1 MARDAGEPSAKRAK
15 VDKTDEEE
23 DALVRRREELVLM
36 DANARANVRAMRKES
51 MVREAEE
58 TAKQLKREAKC
69 KKSKRRLWMKKARA
83 EGERL
88 VREAK
93 ERFILE
99 SDRTLREA
107 RLLPEGFG
115 QELRTVCA
123 ALEAKNEK
131 KLTRLPPELWE
142 KILDDENLHQNDTL
156 ALASTCRFFREKQ
169 KDFGWEMET
178 ILVLHHF
185 GALLTLWE
193 SGKVACQSLDWFRW
207 VCGTME
213 IQWGFEVW
221 DDERVKGAVY
231 QGDLVNF
238 AAFQGSVEILRWLIE
253 EERCELNQKTGRW
266 AGLGGSVKVLAYL
279 WERGYEFTEGACAGA
294 VSGGRLE
301 ALKFLKGLDTPCP
314 WDGRTCAYAA
324 SEGYLEVLKWLRSQ
338 DPPCPWDEQTC
349 SWAAHGGHLDVLKW
363 VRDQDPPCPWDEGTC
378 TWAAH
383 GGHLDVLKWAR
394 SQDPP
399 CPWDEG
405 TCPFAAQGGHLD
417 VLKWARDQDPP
428 CPWDK
433 STCDSAALGGH
444 LEVLKFLRAE
454 NPPCPWNE
462 GTCALAAE
470 GGHLDVLKWAR
481 SQDPPCP
488 WSREECREQALRNG
502 HRHIVKWILRVA
514 VEAWRRATSFYIRGS
529 SKRSDLGN

>member
-1 MARDAGEPSAKRAK
+1 MARGEGEPSAKRAK

-36 DANARANVRAMRKES
+36 DANARANVRAMRKELGES

-69 KKSKRRLWMKKARA
+69 KKSKRRRRMKKARA

-93 ERFILE
+93 ERFSLE

-178 ILVLHHF
+178 ILVLHQF

-207 VCGTME
+207 VYDTME
-213 IQWGFEVW
+213 IQWGFKVVT
-221 DDERVKGAVY
+221 RRFKGAVY

-238 AAFQGSVEILRWLIE
+238 AAFQGSVEILRWLME
-253 EERCELNQKTGRW
+253 EKGWELNMDTDWW
-266 AGLGGSVKVLAYL
+266 AGMGGSVEVLGYL
-279 WERGYEFTEGACAGA
+279 KLRAYEFTSYACQGAAT
-294 VSGGRLE
+294 GGCLE
-301 ALKFLKGLDTPCP
+301 ALKFLRGLDPPCP
-314 WDGRTCAYAA
+314 WDERTCRRAA
-324 SEGYLEVLKWLRSQ
+324 EEGHLDVLKFARGQ
-338 DPPCPWDEQTC
+338 DPPCPWDEWTC
-349 SWAAHGGHLDVLKW
+349 SYAAAGGHL
-363 VRDQDPPCPWDEGTC
+363 EI
-378 TWAAH
+378 
-383 GGHLDVLKWAR
+383 LKWAR

-399 CPWDEG
+399 Y
-405 TCPFAAQGGHLD
+405 
-417 VLKWARDQDPP
+417 
-428 CPWDK
+428 
-433 STCDSAALGGH
+433 
-444 LEVLKFLRAE
+444 
-454 NPPCPWNE
+454 
-462 GTCALAAE
+462 
-470 GGHLDVLKWAR
+470 
-481 SQDPPCP
+481 P
-488 WSREECREQALRNG
+488 WSRRGCRDRAIG
-502 HRHIVKWILRVA
+502 HQHIIDWIDQQ
-514 VEAWRRATSFYIRGS
+514 E
-529 SKRSDLGN
+529 D

>member
-1 MARDAGEPSAKRAK
+1 MPRDAGEPSAKRAK

-36 DANARANVRAMRKES
+36 DANARANVRAMRKELGER

-58 TAKQLKREAKC
+58 KAKQLKREAKC
-69 KKSKRRLWMKKARA
+69 KKSKRRLWMKEARA

-207 VCGTME
+207 VYDTME
-213 IQWGFEVW
+213 IQWGFKVGK
-221 DDERVKGAVY
+221 RIKGAVY
-231 QGDLVNF
+231 EGDLVNF

-266 AGLGGSVKVLAYL
+266 AGLGGSVEVLAFLWERADL
-279 WERGYEFTEGACAGA
+279 WERGYKCNLQWLRAQDSPYPWDRWTCPYAAQ
-294 VSGGRLE
+294 GGRLE
-301 ALKFLKGLDTPCP
+301 A
-314 WDGRTCAYAA
+314 
-324 SEGYLEVLKWLRSQ
+324 LKWLRSQ
-338 DPPCPWDEQTC
+338 DPPCPWGTTTC
-349 SWAAHGGHLDVLKW
+349 AQAARWEHL
-363 VRDQDPPCPWDEGTC
+363 E
-378 TWAAH
+378 
-383 GGHLDVLKWAR
+383 
-394 SQDPP
+394 
-399 CPWDEG
+399 
-405 TCPFAAQGGHLD
+405 
-417 VLKWARDQDPP
+417 VLKWARD
-428 CPWDK
+428 
-433 STCDSAALGGH
+433 
-444 LEVLKFLRAE
+444 
-454 NPPCPWNE
+454 
-462 GTCALAAE
+462 
-470 GGHLDVLKWAR
+470 
-481 SQDPPCP
+481 QDPPCP
-488 WSREECREQALRNG
+488 WSREECREQASMYR
-502 HRHIVKWILRVA
+502 HRHVVKWIDQQENESGRV
-514 VEAWRRATSFYIRGS
+514 V
-529 SKRSDLGN
+529 

>member
-1 MARDAGEPSAKRAK
+1 MSRDAGEPSAKRAK

-36 DANARANVRAMRKES
+36 DANARANVRAMRKELGER

-58 TAKQLKREAKC
+58 KAKQLKREAKC
-69 KKSKRRLWMKKARA
+69 KKSKRRLWMKEARA

-207 VCGTME
+207 VYDTME
-213 IQWGFEVW
+213 IQWGFKVGK
-221 DDERVKGAVY
+221 RIKGAVY
-231 QGDLVNF
+231 EGDLVNF
-238 AAFQGSVEILRWLIE
+238 AAFQGSVEILRWLME
-253 EERCELNQKTGRW
+253 EKGCEPNEYTG
-266 AGLGGSVKVLAYL
+266 
-279 WERGYEFTEGACAGA
+279 
-294 VSGGRLE
+294 
-301 ALKFLKGLDTPCP
+301 P
-314 WDGRTCAYAA
+314 
-324 SEGYLEVLKWLRSQ
+324 
-338 DPPCPWDEQTC
+338 
-349 SWAAHGGHLDVLKW
+349 
-363 VRDQDPPCPWDEGTC
+363 
-378 TWAAH
+378 
-383 GGHLDVLKWAR
+383 WAR
-394 SQDPP
+394 
-399 CPWDEG
+399 G
-405 TCPFAAQGGHLD
+405 F
-417 VLKWARDQDPP
+417 V
-428 CPWDK
+428 
-433 STCDSAALGGH
+433 
-444 LEVLKFLRAE
+444 
-454 NPPCPWNE
+454 
-462 GTCALAAE
+462 
-470 GGHLDVLKWAR
+470 
-481 SQDPPCP
+481 
-488 WSREECREQALRNG
+488 
-502 HRHIVKWILRVA
+502 
-514 VEAWRRATSFYIRGS
+514 RRAT
-529 SKRSDLGN
+529 

>member
-1 MARDAGEPSAKRAK
+1 MPRDAGESSAKRAK

-36 DANARANVRAMRKES
+36 DANARANVRAMRKELGDS

-69 KKSKRRLWMKKARA
+69 KKSKRRRRMKKARA

-93 ERFILE
+93 ERFSLE
-99 SDRTLREA
+99 ADRTLREA

-207 VCGTME
+207 VYDTME
-213 IQWGFEVW
+213 IQWGFKVVT
-221 DDERVKGAVY
+221 RRFKGAVY

-279 WERGYEFTEGACAGA
+279 WETGYEIGIKECNGAAC
-294 VSGGRLE
+294 GGHLE
-301 ALKFLKGLDTPCP
+301 ALAYLRDLDLSPGT
-314 WDGRTCAYAA
+314 WFYWTCAYAA
-324 SEGYLEVLKWLRSQ
+324 RGGQLEALKWL
-338 DPPCPWDEQTC
+338 
-349 SWAAHGGHLDVLKW
+349 
-363 VRDQDPPCPWDEGTC
+363 RDQDPPCPWNEETC
-378 TWAAH
+378 AEAARW
-383 GGHLDVLKWAR
+383 GHL
-394 SQDPP
+394 
-399 CPWDEG
+399 E
-405 TCPFAAQGGHLD
+405 
-417 VLKWARDQDPP
+417 VLKWARD
-428 CPWDK
+428 
-433 STCDSAALGGH
+433 
-444 LEVLKFLRAE
+444 
-454 NPPCPWNE
+454 
-462 GTCALAAE
+462 
-470 GGHLDVLKWAR
+470 
-481 SQDPPCP
+481 QDPPCP
-488 WSREECREQALRNG
+488 WSREECREQASRNG
-502 HRHIVKWILRVA
+502 HRHIVKWI
-514 VEAWRRATSFYIRGS
+514 RRTT
-529 SKRSDLGN
+529 